1 MHSTDVTY
9 WFSFFQCQGETLEE
23 VIIDFGSDKKLKLK
37 NFIVA
42 GSFYV
47 GLTRVKKGS
56 NVFLKSFEKSYIVT
70 NKRIEEIMDAMR
82 KFRSYVTK
90 KIYLDEEIFN
100 EQDSEIKIGY
110 LNINGIGSESHS
122 FYLNNDHNLK
132 ELDML
137 VLAETKIQSKMSN
150 EQLKKELNEWNIAGR
165 YDAPDGSNH
174 MGLLLL
180 LRKDDSSHVHI
191 NNVTKVVIKR
201 NKVLQCQGIIV
212 RLTNEM
218 IFGFIYCRSTPNN
231 REIEN
236 MKEAFEDCS
245 VLMGDFN
252 LSHRIKEDKIKL
264 ENLCKRK
271 RFSALSEITR
281 TKSNNQLDYILLS
294 EKLEKSY
301 LTGSFHNFISDH
313 KSIFVRLPLSQTN
326 EFTDAMKERLNFDHE
341 SHMKSNTRD
350 ETAKIDDSLDESE
363 KTNLSDSEDADFVL
377 PNLEEDATNLA
388 DSEDEEDWS
397 NESLNI
403 QPSFNRRFNNEDL
416 ATCWLNSC
424 LQLILLCLDYSG
436 QNIVFHSELG
446 KELEYLKSIENG
458 MALDPT
464 NVKNILVT
472 TEDTRIALRLSE
484 LSDDDDQEP
493 ILKSRLNLLRGQQ
506 CARDFFVCLKQ
517 NEENWSDVCSLLNFE
532 LTSSTT
538 CGYCKNISQSSDD
551 FLFQEVPAPLDGSDL
566 VLLLRNVFCDGTQ
579 VEYHCAQCHQHSM
592 SINRVNIT
600 DMSQTQFITLLVK
613 RVFEEDN
620 SYEFIHDK
628 FNAQGIVVLR

>member
-1 MHSTDVTY
+1 M
-9 WFSFFQCQGETLEE
+9 
-23 VIIDFGSDKKLKLK
+23 
-37 NFIVA
+37 
-42 GSFYV
+42 
-47 GLTRVKKGS
+47 
-56 NVFLKSFEKSYIVT
+56 
-70 NKRIEEIMDAMR
+70 
-82 KFRSYVTK
+82 
-90 KIYLDEEIFN
+90 
-100 EQDSEIKIGY
+100 
-110 LNINGIGSESHS
+110 
-122 FYLNNDHNLK
+122 
-132 ELDML
+132 
-137 VLAETKIQSKMSN
+137 
-150 EQLKKELNEWNIAGR
+150 
-165 YDAPDGSNH
+165 
-174 MGLLLL
+174 
-180 LRKDDSSHVHI
+180 
-191 NNVTKVVIKR
+191 
-201 NKVLQCQGIIV
+201 
-212 RLTNEM
+212 
-218 IFGFIYCRSTPNN
+218 
-231 REIEN
+231 
-236 MKEAFEDCS
+236 
-245 VLMGDFN
+245 
-252 LSHRIKEDKIKL
+252 
-264 ENLCKRK
+264 
-271 RFSALSEITR
+271 
-281 TKSNNQLDYILLS
+281 
-294 EKLEKSY
+294 
-301 LTGSFHNFISDH
+301 
-313 KSIFVRLPLSQTN
+313 
-326 EFTDAMKERLNFDHE
+326 
-341 SHMKSNTRD
+341 
-350 ETAKIDDSLDESE
+350 
-363 KTNLSDSEDADFVL
+363 

-566 VLLLRNVFCDGTQ
+566 VLLLRNAFCDGTQ

-620 SYEFIHDK
+620 SYEFIHNE